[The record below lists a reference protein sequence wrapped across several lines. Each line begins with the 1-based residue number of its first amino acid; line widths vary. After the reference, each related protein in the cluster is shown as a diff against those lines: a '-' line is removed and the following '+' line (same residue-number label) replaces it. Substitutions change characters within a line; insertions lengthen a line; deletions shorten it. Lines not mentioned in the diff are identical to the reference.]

1 MFDEDRNSEN
11 MLVKEPQLEILY
23 YSKPQT
29 EKKKDTLNVLSLFS
43 GCGGWIWVLKEDFLF
58 CHNQLTKD

>member
-23 YSKPQT
+23 YAKPQT
-29 EKKKDTLNVLSLFS
+29 EMKKDTLNVLSLFS
-43 GCGGWIWVLKEDFLF
+43 GCGGMDLGFEGGFSVL
-58 CHNQLTKD
+58 

>member
-29 EKKKDTLNVLSLFS
+29 EKKKDTLNVLSLFY
-43 GCGGWIWVLKEDFLF
+43 KQLF
-58 CHNQLTKD
+58 PDINLMHYL